1 MKSKQMA
8 LCGLLC
14 AVAVVVMVLFSA
26 IGIGTF
32 AGPLLAMAMLLPVLE
47 EYGTK
52 TAGAA
57 YAATAIL
64 ACLLVPEVEQ
74 AAVFAAFGWYPIL
87 RPKLNYYLPDFI
99 LQLLLKAALGSGT
112 ILLLYGVVLRVLGMT
127 ADLQASAKGFNILL
141 LVLGVITFLTMDVA
155 LEYLSVLWRE
165 KFRKRFF
172 KH

>member
-14 AVAVVVMVLFSA
+14 ALAVVCMVLASA

-32 AGPLLAMAMLLPVLE
+32 IGPLLAMAVLMPVLE
-47 EYGTK
+47 EYGGK
-52 TAGAA
+52 AMAVA

-64 ACLLVPEVEQ
+64 GILLVPEPEMAMVY
-74 AAVFAAFGWYPIL
+74 AAFGWYPLL
-87 RPKLNYYLPDFI
+87 RPKLNRIPGFFI
-99 LQLLLKAALGSGT
+99 QLVTKALLGGGV
-112 ILLLYGVVLRVLGMT
+112 ILLLYGVVLRALGMT
-127 ADLQASAKGFNILL
+127 ADLLASTKAFNILL
-141 LVLGVITFLTMDVA
+141 LVLGVVTFLTMDVA
-155 LEYLSVLWRE
+155 LEYLTFLWHH